1 MSYER
6 ERLKKRKLIKRL
18 LCLIRK
24 DKMRI
29 LIRFLVGGIEF
40 EVGIEFINEV

>member
-18 LCLIRK
+18 LCSIRK

-29 LIRFLVGGIEF
+29 STRLLVGGIEF
-40 EVGIEFINEV
+40 EVGIEFINEA